1 MPTDPKYLATVAARR
16 AANRAAGVCTECGE
30 PRAPHDPRLCAKHR
44 AKARKYHR
52 TTYARTVGHMPRTAI
67 VSHPP
72 REPGAVCAH
81 CYDLPHQ
88 RPRSGCPRCG
98 KPYRARES
106 VAAAI
111 AVERRTSSWPWD

>member
-44 AKARKYHR
+44 TKARKYHR

-67 VSHPP
+67 ASVPP
-72 REPGAVCAH
+72 LRQNVV
-81 CYDLPHQ
+81 PHA
-88 RPRSGCPRCG
+88 SRCTD
-98 KPYRARES
+98 RDAR
-106 VAAAI
+106 
-111 AVERRTSSWPWD
+111 